1 MHVDRRVKH
10 ADCWG
15 RRPAVARNAKGSLR
29 IVAGICVHMAVT
41 YAWAWYAPY
50 AAAAPAYS
58 WHLPRFDGHHR
69 LLEACGVVRL
79 ILLCVADMQSVLP
92 DFAGLLLN

>member
-1 MHVDRRVKH
+1 MHVDRRVRH

-15 RRPAVARNAKGSLR
+15 RRPAVARNAKGILR
-29 IVAGICVHMAVT
+29 IVAGICVHMAVNISL
-41 YAWAWYAPY
+41 APVSPICS
-50 AAAAPAYS
+50 AAPAYS

-69 LLEACGVVRL
+69 LLEACGIERL
-79 ILLCVADMQSVLP
+79 MLLSVTDTQSALP